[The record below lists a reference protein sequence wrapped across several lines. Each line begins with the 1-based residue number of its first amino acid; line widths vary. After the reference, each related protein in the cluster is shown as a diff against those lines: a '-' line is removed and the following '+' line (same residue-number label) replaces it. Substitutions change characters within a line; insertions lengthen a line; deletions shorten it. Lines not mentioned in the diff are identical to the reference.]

1 MVRDTSIIP
10 IEAPKRKRHK
20 AISQTDSTEAS
31 SGSIARKIKPETRMT
46 FRHPKRPEINPVN
59 GMESSD
65 PTPTH
70 RSNMPRTASS
80 RPSRALAYGTSAAHE
95 DTPTPRTR

>member
-10 IEAPKRKRHK
+10 MDAPKRKRHR

-31 SGSIARKIKPETRMT
+31 SGSSARKMVPETRMT
-46 FRHPKRPEINPVN
+46 FRHPNRPEMSPVN
-59 GMESSD
+59 GMESND
-65 PTPTH
+65 PAPTH

-80 RPSRALAYGTSAAHE
+80 RLSRALA
-95 DTPTPRTR
+95 